1 MTINTDSASESLRNL
16 TGSLVLVASQSG
28 VIASLVEAPVELHKL
43 LATPDTSL
51 KIDDLW
57 PAELAA
63 RINASLKRTVRNRHS
78 HSDDL
83 ESDEGDIGHE
93 IIYVPQGPDRV
104 LMVVRDLSEQK
115 LALSRA
121 RALAYTD
128 EATGLPNREF
138 LFSEL
143 QRITDV
149 QRLKEGRA
157 AVICI
162 YVGQIDD
169 HGYALNSTQQD
180 EVMRQLASRMTA
192 HLRGSNDDTIT
203 DFDRLSIAA
212 RADYRHFCIVL
223 PSIESGE
230 DAEAVVRRVVDD
242 LKKPVTVAQRTIA
255 VQACGGVSLFP
266 QDAADPAGLFEN
278 ALAAMEDARN
288 DATVSYKFHSGT
300 VRLRTLQRQDLEG
313 ELRSALE
320 REMYALNFLP
330 IVDTTSGETI
340 VLEALLRWPDTIIGT
355 QPTRKVVRVAER
367 TGLIIPIGEWVVRN
381 ACEQLQALRKAG
393 HANVRMA
400 VNLSS
405 QEVASDGISERIA
418 RILEETATDPCD
430 LDLEIKEHMLFREAL
445 RDYAACK
452 ALESL
457 GVRITIDDYGIGACS
472 LAQLSQSPIGAIKI
486 DNTIVANV
494 ATNER
499 DSAACAA
506 SIAVAASLGIDVI
519 AEGVEHEDQARA
531 LADQG
536 CHLQQGFLYSR
547 PMSNIEVI
555 EYLDSATRG
564 VTKSGID
571 R

>member
-1 MTINTDSASESLRNL
+1 MSINTDSASEALRTL
-16 TGSLVLVASQSG
+16 KGSLVLVASQSG
-28 VIASLVEAPVELHKL
+28 AVASLVEAPVELHEI
-43 LATPDTSL
+43 LASSDEPLT
-51 KIDDLW
+51 IDDLW
-57 PAELAA
+57 PAQHADTIRA
-63 RINASLKRTVRNRHS
+63 TLKRTINERRS
-78 HSDDL
+78 HTDDL
-83 ESDEGDIGHE
+83 ESEDGDRGHE

-104 LMVVRDLSEQK
+104 LIIVRDLSEQK

-121 RALAYTD
+121 RKLAYTD

-162 YVGQIDD
+162 YVGQVDD
-169 HGYALNSTQQD
+169 HGFALNSTQQD
-180 EVMRQLASRMTA
+180 EVLRHLASRLTA

-230 DAEAVVRRVVDD
+230 DAEAVVNRVVDD
-242 LKKPVTVAQRTIA
+242 LKKPVTVGQRTVA

-288 DATVSYKFHSGT
+288 DATVPYKFHSGT

-313 ELRSALE
+313 ELRSALD

-330 IVDTTSGETI
+330 IVDTASGKTTI
-340 VLEALLRWPDTIIGT
+340 LEALLRWPDTIIGT

-367 TGLIIPIGEWVVRN
+367 TGLIIPIGDWVIRHS
-381 ACEQLQALRKAG
+381 CEQLQNLRRAG
-393 HANVRMA
+393 HTAVRMA
-400 VNLSS
+400 VNISS
-405 QEVASDGISERIA
+405 QELASDGLVDRIA
-418 RILEETATDPCD
+418 RILEETSTDPED
-430 LDLEIKEHMLFREAL
+430 LDIEIKEHMLFREAL
-445 RDYAACK
+445 RDYAACR
-452 ALESL
+452 ALSEL
-457 GVRITIDDYGIGACS
+457 GVRITVDDYGIGACS
-472 LAQLSQSPIGAIKI
+472 LAQLSQSPVGAIKI
-486 DNTIVANV
+486 DNTIIANA
-494 ATNER
+494 ATNPR

-506 SIAVAASLGIDVI
+506 AVAIARELGIDVI
-519 AEGVEHEDQARA
+519 AEGVEHDAQAGVLIA
-531 LADQG
+531 HG
-536 CHLQQGFLYSR
+536 CRYQQGFLYSR
-547 PMSNIEVI
+547 PMDDNEVA
-555 EYLDSATRG
+555 EFLSAPEADLTQ
-564 VTKSGID
+564 SGIS

>member
-288 DATVSYKFHSGT
+288 DAAVSYKFHSGT

>member
-1 MTINTDSASESLRNL
+1 MTINTDSASEMLRNL
-16 TGSLVLVASQSG
+16 TGSLVLVTSQSG
-28 VIASLVEAPVELHKL
+28 AIASLIEAPVELHKIF
-43 LATPDTSL
+43 ATRDTAL
-51 KIDDLW
+51 KIDELW

-63 RINASLKRTVRNRHS
+63 RIHNSLKRTVRDRRA
-78 HSDDL
+78 HSDDF
-83 ESDEGDIGHE
+83 ESDEGQLGHE

-104 LMVVRDLSEQK
+104 LMIVRDLSEQK

-128 EATGLPNREF
+128 EVTGLPNREF

-149 QRLKEGRA
+149 QQLREGRA

-180 EVMRQLASRMTA
+180 EVMRQLASRMTS

-230 DAEAVVRRVVDD
+230 DAEAVVHRVVDD
-242 LKKPVTVAQRTIA
+242 LKKPVTVAQRTLA

-288 DATVSYKFHSGT
+288 DAAVSYKFHSGT

-330 IVDTTSGETI
+330 IVDTGSGEAT

-367 TGLIIPIGEWVVRN
+367 TGLIIPIGEWVIRH
-381 ACEQLQALRKAG
+381 ACEQLQALRAAG
-393 HANVRMA
+393 HPKVRMA

-405 QEVASDGISERIA
+405 QELASDGITDRIA
-418 RILEETATDPCD
+418 RILEETGTDPGD

-472 LAQLSQSPIGAIKI
+472 LAQLSQSPVGAIKI
-486 DNTIVANV
+486 DNTIVANM
-494 ATNER
+494 ATNQR
-499 DSAACAA
+499 DNAACAA
-506 SIAVAASLGIDVI
+506 AIAIAAALGIDVI
-519 AEGVEHEDQARA
+519 AEGVEHQEQARA
-531 LADQG
+531 LVDQG
-536 CHLQQGFLYSR
+536 CKYQQGFLYSR
-547 PMSNIEVI
+547 PMSSSEVI
-555 EYLDSATRG
+555 EYLDSATPG
-564 VTKSGID
+564 QTKSGID